1 MAQDFRNAVA
11 RAQGTAAAGV
21 LTAGN
26 YDAVIGIRCTNIL
39 TTTIKV
45 DIYVVRSSANYYIA
59 KDTPIPP
66 GGSIELI
73 QGGAKIVLVSG
84 DVLTHDCDT
93 ASGLDIW
100 VSYIDTL
107 VKVNQLQDAK
117 QPLKTAKKKI

>member
-1 MAQDFRNAVA
+1 MAQDFRNVVA
-11 RAQGTAAAGV
+11 SAQGTTAAAI
-21 LTAGN
+21 LTGGN
-26 YDAVIGIRCTNIL
+26 YVAFIGIRCTNIL

-45 DIYVVRSSANYYIA
+45 DIYIKRSSADYYLC
-59 KDTPIPP
+59 KSTPIPP

-100 VSYIDTL
+100 VSYIDT
-107 VKVNQLQDAK
+107 
-117 QPLKTAKKKI
+117 ISS